1 MPKQEQRL
9 TQQEGL
15 LVYFH
20 GRGLDAKSQE
30 LESGAPICY
39 LPESESEKEKK
50 RKKKSFFLFFQSSMS
65 RVPDD
70 GSGNISLE
78 LEGLF
83 RENDCSPPLPWDLQV
98 PERFSV

>member
-1 MPKQEQRL
+1 MFIFMVVDWMPKAKNSNQEP
-9 TQQEGL
+9 
-15 LVYFH
+15 
-20 GRGLDAKSQE
+20 A
-30 LESGAPICY
+30 ICY